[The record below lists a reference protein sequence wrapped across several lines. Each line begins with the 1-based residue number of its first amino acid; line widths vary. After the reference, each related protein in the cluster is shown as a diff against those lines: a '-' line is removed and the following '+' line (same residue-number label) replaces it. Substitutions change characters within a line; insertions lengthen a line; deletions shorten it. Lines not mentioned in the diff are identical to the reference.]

1 MLPETLTLT
10 DPLLYSTGDPHPLWR
25 AMRREQ
31 PVQWHQP
38 SDASGFWAVTGYEP
52 GLRVL
57 QEWQVFSSEQGTMLR
72 RDLTQPYPGA
82 GKMLALTDPPHH
94 SVLRRAVARLFTPRS
109 LGRLE
114 DKAREIV
121 RPLVAAAVAAGH
133 CDFAVDVAARI
144 PLALA
149 ADLLGVPVEDVGM
162 IAAATARISSRD
174 QDDGGLDARI
184 AHLELLDYYSRIMAS
199 RRADPGDDLM
209 SALVTAQ
216 ADGVGLTDEEALLT
230 CDNVIVAVGDTT
242 RAAAAGGMLALLEHP
257 RQWAALK
264 TGRVDPAQ
272 AVDEILRWSPP
283 ATHLLRTAV
292 QDTVLAGQRIAAGDP
307 VTVWIPSLNRDESV
321 FGDAD
326 VFRLDRTPNRHLT
339 FGGGVHFCLGAAL
352 ARLVLRVLLEELV
365 VGTGDI
371 ALAGEPRRLASY
383 TVGGLAALPVR
394 LTAPAAAPRDGGA
407 GSPALAAALPSPA

>member
-109 LGRLE
+109 LARLE

-121 RPLVAAAVAAGH
+121 RPLVATAVAAGH

-257 RQWAALK
+257 GQWAALK
-264 TGRVDPAQ
+264 TGRVDPAR

-365 VGTGDI
+365 AGTGDI

-394 LTAPAAAPRDGGA
+394 LTAPAAAPRAGGA